1 MCAAG
6 GATPRVIS
14 AGTTVGTAT
23 RYVAVIG
30 NERPSTQSTRAET
43 MSVATRFPKPRAR
56 MRLEIL
62 SPRPVWRRIPTAMPA
77 TAVVAP
83 MGRTCFVPAA
93 IAFTSLVGLSEVSRL
108 MYETRIATTIDQN
121 TAVIVENPA
130 MRKTMIAKSDVYW
143 YQ

>member
-6 GATPRVIS
+6 GATPSVIN

-30 NERPSTQSTRAET
+30 NDRPRTQSTRAET
-43 MSVATRFPKPRAR
+43 TRVATRLPKPSER

-62 SPRPVWRRIPTAMPA
+62 RPSPVCSRIPTAMPA

-83 MGRTCFVPAA
+83 TGSTCFVPAA
-93 IAFTSLVGLSEVSRL
+93 SAFTSFVGLSDVSRL

-121 TAVIVENPA
+121 TAVIVEKPA
-130 MRKTMIAKSDVYW
+130 TRKTMIAKSDVYW
-143 YQ
+143 Y